1 MTTTLAMLLG
11 VFLTDRAAGLL
22 RPPAAATKAN
32 IPRRS
37 FAKLI
42 NVDQNQNPN
51 RSNGMEQVESR
62 MRQAVAILRIT
73 LGVILL
79 VTWYKNLQD
88 GIYTADG
95 IVGLFNYLFN
105 DNGGGP
111 AFYRAL
117 INGTILQVPG
127 LFAVFQLVGELL
139 LGLGLL
145 VGILTPSGC
154 RRRRPILLQSVSG
167 LPRRPGVDL
176 DLRAAH
182 SLRPGNGPDPVRPR
196 LGIG

>member
-1 MTTTLAMLLG
+1 M
-11 VFLTDRAAGLL
+11 D
-22 RPPAAATKAN
+22 
-32 IPRRS
+32 
-37 FAKLI
+37 
-42 NVDQNQNPN
+42 
-51 RSNGMEQVESR
+51 QVESR

-127 LFAVFQLVGELL
+127 LFALFQLVGELL

-145 VGILTPSGC
+145 VGLFTPLAAVGAALFFFNLFLAYLGGQEWIWTYVLLTVSALVTALTQSG
-154 RRRRPILLQSVSG
+154 RAWGLDSLL
-167 LPRRPGVDL
+167 LK
-176 DLRAAH
+176 
-182 SLRPGNGPDPVRPR
+182 R
-196 LGIG
+196 LGEPPGGPIW

>member
-1 MTTTLAMLLG
+1 MG
-11 VFLTDRAAGLL
+11 QE
-22 RPPAAATKAN
+22 
-32 IPRRS
+32 
-37 FAKLI
+37 
-42 NVDQNQNPN
+42 QNTA
-51 RSNGMEQVESR
+51 
-62 MRQAVAILRIT
+62 RQATAILRIT
-73 LGVILL
+73 LGVILI
-79 VTWYKNLQD
+79 VTWFKNLQD

-145 VGILTPSGC
+145 VGLFTPLAALGAALFFFNLFLAYLGGNDWIWTYVLLTVSALVVALAQSG
-154 RRRRPILLQSVSG
+154 RAWGLDSLLLQ
-167 LPRRPGVDL
+167 
-176 DLRAAH
+176 
-182 SLRPGNGPDPVRPR
+182 R
-196 LGIG
+196 LGEPPRGPIW

>member
-1 MTTTLAMLLG
+1 MG
-11 VFLTDRAAGLL
+11 QE
-22 RPPAAATKAN
+22 
-32 IPRRS
+32 
-37 FAKLI
+37 
-42 NVDQNQNPN
+42 QNTA
-51 RSNGMEQVESR
+51 
-62 MRQAVAILRIT
+62 RQATAILRIT
-73 LGVILL
+73 LGVILI
-79 VTWYKNLQD
+79 VTWFKNLQD

-145 VGILTPSGC
+145 VGLFTPLAALGAALFFFNLFLAYLGGNDWIWTYVLLTVSALVVALAQSG
-154 RRRRPILLQSVSG
+154 RAWGLDSLL
-167 LPRRPGVDL
+167 
-176 DLRAAH
+176 LR
-182 SLRPGNGPDPVRPR
+182 R
-196 LGIG
+196 LGEPPGGPIW

>member
-1 MTTTLAMLLG
+1 M
-11 VFLTDRAAGLL
+11 D
-22 RPPAAATKAN
+22 
-32 IPRRS
+32 
-37 FAKLI
+37 
-42 NVDQNQNPN
+42 
-51 RSNGMEQVESR
+51 QVESR

-73 LGVILL
+73 LGVILV
-79 VTWYKNLQD
+79 VTWFKNLQD

-117 INGTILQVPG
+117 INGTMLQVPG

-145 VGILTPSGC
+145 VGILTPLAAVGAALFFFNLFLAYLGGQEWIWTYVLLTVSALVTALTQSG
-154 RRRRPILLQSVSG
+154 RAWGLDSLL
-167 LPRRPGVDL
+167 LK
-176 DLRAAH
+176 
-182 SLRPGNGPDPVRPR
+182 R
-196 LGIG
+196 LGEPPGGPIW

>member
-1 MTTTLAMLLG
+1 MG
-11 VFLTDRAAGLL
+11 
-22 RPPAAATKAN
+22 
-32 IPRRS
+32 
-37 FAKLI
+37 
-42 NVDQNQNPN
+42 
-51 RSNGMEQVESR
+51 QVENR

-73 LGVILL
+73 LGVILV
-79 VTWYKNLQD
+79 VTWFKNLQD

-111 AFYRAL
+111 AFYRAI

-145 VGILTPSGC
+145 VGLFTPLAALGAALFFFNLFLAYLGGQEWIWTYVLLTVSALVTALTQAG
-154 RRRRPILLQSVSG
+154 RAWGLDSLL
-167 LPRRPGVDL
+167 
-176 DLRAAH
+176 LR
-182 SLRPGNGPDPVRPR
+182 R
-196 LGIG
+196 LGEPPRGPIW

>member
-1 MTTTLAMLLG
+1 
-11 VFLTDRAAGLL
+11 
-22 RPPAAATKAN
+22 
-32 IPRRS
+32 
-37 FAKLI
+37 
-42 NVDQNQNPN
+42 
-51 RSNGMEQVESR
+51 MEQVESR

-145 VGILTPSGC
+145 VGILTPLAAVGAALFFFNLFLAYLGGQEWIWTYVLLTVSALVTALTQSG
-154 RRRRPILLQSVSG
+154 RAWGLDSLL
-167 LPRRPGVDL
+167 LK
-176 DLRAAH
+176 
-182 SLRPGNGPDPVRPR
+182 R
-196 LGIG
+196 LGEPPGGPIW